1 MKKYLLIIILFC
13 ISNLLKSQIV
23 DLKKD
28 KLWVDFGIGTF
39 RSGTYTT
46 NPVGFYMKINNSLS
60 LNYSNDKILFRTNIN
75 HCYEKNFLFN
85 NNLVKEDFTTFSI
98 MVGKGISKKYGQFY
112 FLTGLGLTSGSKR
125 EKATLVDR
133 DFFGN
138 IYNSKEVF
146 IHRNFVSVALPLE
159 FEYLFKPSKYF
170 GLGISYFQDLNFD
183 TTIHGFR
190 LKFAFGKLR

>member
-1 MKKYLLIIILFC
+1 MFC

-28 KLWVDFGIGTF
+28 KLWVDFGTGSFRTGTF
-39 RSGTYTT
+39 IK
-46 NPVGFYMKINNSLS
+46 NPNFFCMKINNSFS
-60 LNYSNDKILFRTNIN
+60 LNYVNDKILFRTNIN
-75 HCYEKNFLFN
+75 HCYEKDFLFSN
-85 NNLVKEDFTTFSI
+85 TIVKEEFTTINFMI
-98 MVGKGISKKYGQFY
+98 GKGISKKYGQFY
-112 FLTGLGLTSGSKR
+112 FLTGIGLTSGSKR